1 MVFWLPTGDAMKII
15 ADENIPCVLEA
26 FAGFGEVT
34 VVPGRQINHALLH
47 DVDMLLVRSVTR
59 VNEELLGGTP
69 VSFVASATIGLDHID
84 LPWLK
89 QNNVGFAY
97 APSSNADSVAEY
109 VVSALLLLAKQNG
122 VRPEH
127 LCMGVLGVGNVG
139 SRVFKNALA
148 MGMRTVLCDPPK
160 KKLTQCELYRPLEV
174 LLSEADV
181 ISLHVPLTT
190 DTDDA
195 TYHMVNADFIDRMKP
210 GAILINTSRG
220 SVIDEA
226 ALTGRGDRFGG
237 LVFDVW
243 EDEPLIRESTLNLAT
258 IATPHIAGYSFD
270 GKIRGTVM
278 IYEAAS
284 AYFFKKLVWT
294 PPDAIFENLE
304 NAITF
309 SSQDTVQLADVVLR
323 AYPIMQD
330 DALLRTMFSLPHEK
344 QAEYFDEL
352 RRTYRKRPEFSHYR
366 LPAGC
371 CSDVLIAQLRQ
382 LGFQLPTC

>member
-1 MVFWLPTGDAMKII
+1 MKII
-15 ADENIPCVLEA
+15 ADENIPFVQEA

-34 VVPGRQINHALLH
+34 VVPGRQINRALLH

-59 VNEELLGGTP
+59 VDEELLGGTP

-89 QNNVGFAY
+89 QENIGFAY

-109 VVSALLLLAKQNG
+109 VVSALLHLAMQKG
-122 VRPEH
+122 VRPED

-139 SRVFKNALA
+139 SRVFKHALTV
-148 MGMRTVLCDPPK
+148 GMRTVLCDPPK
-160 KKLTQCELYRPLEV
+160 KKLTQCELYQPLEV

-190 DTDDA
+190 ETDDA
-195 TYHMVNADFIDRMKP
+195 TYHMVNAGFIDRIKP

-226 ALTGRGDRFGG
+226 ALASRGDHLGG
-237 LVFDVW
+237 LVLDVW
-243 EDEPLIRESTLNLAT
+243 EDEPLIGESTLKRAN

-284 AYFFKKLVWT
+284 AYFFKKQVWA
-294 PPDAIFENLE
+294 PSDAIFKDLE
-304 NAITF
+304 NAIKLPG
-309 SSQDTVQLADVVLR
+309 QDDVQLADVVLQ

-330 DALLRTMFSLPHEK
+330 DALMRTMANLPREK
-344 QAEYFDEL
+344 QADYFDEL
-352 RRTYRKRPEFSHYR
+352 RRTYRKRREFSHYR
-366 LPAGC
+366 LPKDC
-371 CSDVLIAQLRQ
+371 CSEVLKAQLCQ
-382 LGFQLPTC
+382 LGFQLPTS